1 MSALS
6 ESAHKANLTLED
18 PALITAIQPD
28 MLTSHRP

>member
-1 MSALS
+1 MSAVS

-28 MLTSHRP
+28 MLIFHCP